1 MPDSVKEGVVV
12 RVHSGWLLA
21 SGVGESVDP
30 KIIVAIVLRIDPN
43 DWAST

>member
-1 MPDSVKEGVVV
+1 MPDSVKDGVVV
-12 RVHSGWLLA
+12 KVQSGWLLA

-30 KIIVAIVLRIDPN
+30 NIIVAIVLSIDPN